1 MEYFTIAQRELVLA
15 FKLVG
20 VDGQAALNRK
30 EALDAFYRV
39 TGHGGVNSMPVAE
52 RPKILILSEDVSDML
67 EKEVLES
74 STPVLV
80 DFFAVFWKT
89 EGIPLSFVELMDAEE
104 STGVFTIGASFF
116 SETGGIA
123 GIE

>member
-67 EKEVLES
+67 EKEVLEWQK
-74 STPVLV
+74 TAQFPLIVEIPPVNGHL
-80 DFFAVFWKT
+80 
-89 EGIPLSFVELMDAEE
+89 EGKKSLTQSIREAM
-104 STGVFTIGASFF
+104 
-116 SETGGIA
+116 GIS
-123 GIE
+123 I